1 MARGPKKTL
10 LQATTLAQLADG
22 YVGRIVDAELEA
34 IQKDLDDRGAD
45 GKPRTLTIKLS
56 LVPEGNGVV
65 DIRANVTKGGVGL
78 QAKRAQ
84 ADHGAEQSHDV
95 ALAQLRHLLHRHGAH
110 AQHAF
115 GAHVLGHGG
124 LHAGDQVRVH
134 QRFADGLDFAEALGL

>member
-65 DIRANVTKGGVGL
+65 DIRANVTKKL
-78 QAKRAQ
+78 PDHRPPKTMAKLDQRSGALVFNPDCAENPDQ
-84 ADHGAEQSHDV
+84 MTVHDLDHADAE
-95 ALAQLRHLLHRHGAH
+95 
-110 AQHAF
+110 
-115 GAHVLGHGG
+115 
-124 LHAGDQVRVH
+124 
-134 QRFADGLDFAEALGL
+134 